1 MIKQIFVNGVFYR
14 LMDDDQT
21 NDSNEIQ
28 LVQDEFPDAVIAIF
42 QSLDGSDL
50 QEPVETTILVPD
62 TIDATNVIEA
72 TVTDL
77 TIPISDL
84 K

>member
-62 TIDATNVIEA
+62 IIDATNVIEA